1 MSPSPPFSPP
11 GQTPAEGVAAPMS
24 QRVAKGA
31 VWTMSATVARIAST
45 ILTLP
50 ILTRLLTPEEF
61 GLVQIAAP
69 FLFLVMAF
77 SDFGIQP
84 ALMVSEE
91 PSRRLWSTAF
101 WAGLVL
107 TTLAMLMLMG
117 AAPLI
122 ASYYNEPRAA
132 PILQVLSVTLLIGG
146 TMIVPGTWLI
156 RSMKFQ
162 TLAMV
167 EVFATTAGMV
177 AAIAAAWVGWG
188 VWSLVVQQLVMFS
201 LKAIA
206 LCTVSKAPL
215 RFEFSVADMKGILGA
230 GWGMTNI
237 RMVNYFSRNA
247 DILIVGR
254 FLGATALGFYG
265 IAWRVMTMPI
275 EIFANSLFNVLIPAI
290 GQMKNEPHR
299 LKAALMKAYRTISLF
314 TFPAMAGISALAMP
328 LTIFAFGET
337 FAPAAVPIAALAIHG
352 ALQSLVTIQ
361 GTVFMTL
368 GRTDLMF
375 RWAMISLGCI
385 IGCLLIGVQ
394 WGLNGAALGYLLA
407 SLICSPLSMRAMMKL
422 IGAQWGDLADAILV
436 HSLLSILM
444 GLLVFALTLILPDS
458 WSALAVLAVCIPV
471 GVLIYIGGL
480 LAFDRKAIDDVLGT
494 ARSVLMKRAS

>member
-1 MSPSPPFSPP
+1 
-11 GQTPAEGVAAPMS
+11 
-24 QRVAKGA
+24 
-31 VWTMSATVARIAST
+31 
-45 ILTLP
+45 
-50 ILTRLLTPEEF
+50 
-61 GLVQIAAP
+61 
-69 FLFLVMAF
+69 
-77 SDFGIQP
+77 
-84 ALMVSEE
+84 
-91 PSRRLWSTAF
+91 
-101 WAGLVL
+101 
-107 TTLAMLMLMG
+107 
-117 AAPLI
+117 
-122 ASYYNEPRAA
+122 
-132 PILQVLSVTLLIGG
+132 
-146 TMIVPGTWLI
+146 
-156 RSMKFQ
+156 
-162 TLAMV
+162 
-167 EVFATTAGMV
+167 
-177 AAIAAAWVGWG
+177 
-188 VWSLVVQQLVMFS
+188 
-201 LKAIA
+201 
-206 LCTVSKAPL
+206 
-215 RFEFSVADMKGILGA
+215 
-230 GWGMTNI
+230 
-237 RMVNYFSRNA
+237 
-247 DILIVGR
+247 
-254 FLGATALGFYG
+254 
-265 IAWRVMTMPI
+265 
-275 EIFANSLFNVLIPAI
+275 
-290 GQMKNEPHR
+290 
-299 LKAALMKAYRTISLF
+299 MKAYRTISLF